1 MLETQGVPTVNI
13 TTEAF
18 VSLLKLEAEQRGMPG
33 LRYIVVPHPIGGIQ
47 HDEVVDK
54 ARAAIPDL
62 LSTLNLKAVSIAGG
76 DR

>member
-13 TTEAF
+13 STEAF

-33 LRYIVVPHPIGGIQ
+33 LRYIVIPHPIGGIQ

-54 ARAAIPDL
+54 AQAAIPDL
-62 LSTLNLKAVSIAGG
+62 LSALNFKTVPVPGG

>member
-1 MLETQGVPTVNI
+1 MLETQGIPTVNI

-33 LRYIVVPHPIGGIQ
+33 LRYIVIPHPIGGIQ
-47 HDEVVDK
+47 HDAVVDK
-54 ARAAIPDL
+54 AREAIPDL
-62 LSTLNLKAVSIAGG
+62 LSALNLKTVPIAGA